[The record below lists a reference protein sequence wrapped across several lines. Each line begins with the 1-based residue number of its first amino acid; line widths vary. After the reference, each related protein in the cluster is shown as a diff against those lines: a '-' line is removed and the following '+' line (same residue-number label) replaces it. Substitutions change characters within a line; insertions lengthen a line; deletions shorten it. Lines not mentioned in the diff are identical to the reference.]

1 MRYLYPKQI
10 LYLHQEI
17 MERSGSGA
25 GVRDQGLLESAV
37 YRPQVSFG
45 GEDLYP
51 DLFSKAAAL
60 GHSIIKNHPFVDG
73 NKRTGFE
80 AMPLLLRLNGYDI
93 RASVDVKF
101 NFVLAIAEGK
111 LKEQAIADWLKHHSR
126 RRRAPRKVSKES

>member
-1 MRYLYPKQI
+1 VRYLYPKQV

-17 MERSGSGA
+17 MDRSGGSA

-37 YRPQVSFG
+37 YRPQASFG

-80 AMPLLLRLNGYDI
+80 AMRLILRLNGYDVQ
-93 RASVDVKF
+93 ASLAAKF
-101 NFVLAIAEGK
+101 NFVLGIAEGK
-111 LKEQAIADWLKHHSR
+111 LKEQAIADWLKHRSGKR
-126 RRRAPRKVSKES
+126 RITRKASE